1 MKTVDMV
8 AQCAYL
14 LINETGNNKQTGD
27 EMNLKQNDL
36 EHIIEMMQ
44 QGKLTA
50 DEANVEKVRMMRVQ
64 LVTTKIPASVRRAL
78 NEAVKSGY
86 LGHMP
91 KKHNQPEAYYHPT
104 FDYLAKQERMSHE
117 LSVLNALKAVC
128 C

>member
-1 MKTVDMV
+1 
-8 AQCAYL
+8 
-14 LINETGNNKQTGD
+14 
-27 EMNLKQNDL
+27 MNLKQNDL
-36 EHIIEMMQ
+36 EHIIDMMQ
-44 QGKLTA
+44 QGKLSV

-91 KKHNQPEAYYHPT
+91 KKQNKPEAYYHPT
-104 FDYLAKQERMSHE
+104 FEYLAKQERRNHE